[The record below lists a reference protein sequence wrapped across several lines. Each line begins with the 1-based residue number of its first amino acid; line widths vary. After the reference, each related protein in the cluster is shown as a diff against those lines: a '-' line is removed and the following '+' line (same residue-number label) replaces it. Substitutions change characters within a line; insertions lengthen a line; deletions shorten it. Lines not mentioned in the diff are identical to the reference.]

1 MKTVCSLIFLSLLCN
16 TSVLAVTGMFG
27 GYVVVNSGSS
37 TIYGLQ
43 EYGST
48 DVPNYASTTLGS
60 FTPGVDSLQITN
72 ASGLTFK
79 GGAGDVF
86 GVTLNY
92 RVFKSG
98 DTPGSFLTQS
108 LGFGSNAPSTDI
120 AGNFFSG
127 SGDQEWK
134 GGFAGID
141 LLSLAGAGAGTYNV
155 ELFLKATTNEGDR
168 FVNNSGANYIATFAI
183 PEPSKSLLLL
193 LGVLGL
199 ILRRRKI

>member
-1 MKTVCSLIFLSLLCN
+1 MKTVCSLIFLTLLCN

-37 TIYGLQ
+37 TVYGLQ
-43 EYGST
+43 EYGAT
-48 DVPNYASTTLGS
+48 DVPNYGSTTLGS
-60 FTPGVDSLQITN
+60 FTPGVGSLQITN
-72 ASGLTFK
+72 ASGLTYK
-79 GGAGDVF
+79 GGGGDVT
-86 GVTLNY
+86 GVMLNY
-92 RVFKSG
+92 RVYKTG

-108 LGFGSNAPSTDI
+108 LGFGSNSPSTDI

-168 FVNNSGANYIATFAI
+168 FINNGGANYIATFAT
-183 PEPSKSLLLL
+183 PEPSKSFLLMVGI
-193 LGVLGL
+193 LGV